1 MALPYEIAEIHTESG
16 VFYAEVAVPR
26 GGDIGAGERLVT
38 EWTSIKAQVAEV
50 SRHVVEMVQ
59 ESLPVPPDKYEV
71 EFGIKI
77 SAETGPVLGM
87 LAKAGGEASVLVR
100 LTWENGK

>member
-1 MALPYEIAEIHTESG
+1 MAQPYEVAKIHTESG
-16 VFYAEVAVPR
+16 VFYVEVALPR
-26 GGDIGAGERLVT
+26 GGDIGVGERLEA
-38 EWTSIKAQVAEV
+38 EWTSIKAQVAQV

-59 ESLPVPPDKYEV
+59 EALPEPPDKYEV